1 MKKTKQYSWWRL
13 DRLLVQLFA
22 RLLLMLWMRL
32 TWHSRANR
40 ALRFRTKFE
49 LSRQREISRQR
60 RAEALHRH
68 PQKEGDDMPR
78 INQNKMAIEVTKRE
92 GGKVPVNIAQVK
104 EVQKHVLDVLAEQ
117 SDKDVLALLNRRRK
131 K

>member
-1 MKKTKQYSWWRL
+1 
-13 DRLLVQLFA
+13 
-22 RLLLMLWMRL
+22 
-32 TWHSRANR
+32 
-40 ALRFRTKFE
+40 
-49 LSRQREISRQR
+49 
-60 RAEALHRH
+60 
-68 PQKEGDDMPR
+68 MPR